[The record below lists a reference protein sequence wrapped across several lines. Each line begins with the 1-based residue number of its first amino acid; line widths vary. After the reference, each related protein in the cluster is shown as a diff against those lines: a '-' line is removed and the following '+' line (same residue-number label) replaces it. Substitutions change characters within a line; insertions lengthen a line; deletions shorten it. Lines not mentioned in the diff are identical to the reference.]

1 MRDLRFRAWDKDS
14 KGVEIYEGDIIKPDD
29 DFSAN
34 KLFVCKC
41 EWDIPDKF
49 GDWVDNL
56 LGGGSHPKMIIIGN
70 IYENPELLKEEK
82 IE

>member
-29 DFSAN
+29 DFSVN
-34 KLFVCKC
+34 KLFVC
-41 EWDIPDKF
+41 EWDNLDKF

-56 LGGGSHPKMIIIGN
+56 LGGGSYPKMIIIGN